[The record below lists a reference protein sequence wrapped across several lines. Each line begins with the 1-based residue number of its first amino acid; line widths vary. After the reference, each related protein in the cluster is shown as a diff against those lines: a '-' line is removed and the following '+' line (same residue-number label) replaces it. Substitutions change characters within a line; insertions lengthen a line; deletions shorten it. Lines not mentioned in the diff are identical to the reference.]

1 MGDGRLKEVS
11 LNISVLILMLKF
23 VAETT
28 LGLGRSEVSENE
40 NKWGSRAGEQ
50 TYEVWSYS

>member
-28 LGLGRSEVSENE
+28 LGRSEVSENE
-40 NKWGSRAGEQ
+40 NKWGRTADI
-50 TYEVWSYS
+50 